1 MPLGKLRFS
10 ENFIYLERRRIS
22 FAGRPYLPPIY
33 AAHRGNLVIR
43 ASRQV
48 EKSTLLANT
57 IIYEACINTDARII
71 YVAPRFEQARTF
83 SHERLTPLLTDSPA
97 IRRLLLG
104 RGHRL
109 RVTDF
114 EFSNGARLYIRHAFH
129 SADACRGL
137 SANMLLV
144 DEFQD
149 LADDL
154 PVLEACLSH
163 AARPRTIITGTP
175 KLIDNALE
183 RVFNRSTANSWTMSC
198 SRCQTGVTIDER
210 CLGPTGLV
218 CPTCQSLLDASQGSW
233 VPRNPDSTWGQGFS
247 ICHPMTPWLIDRYE
261 ETLRRQ
267 SEYGPVRFRNEVLGL
282 PVELGDHVVTRAEM
296 EACCGG
302 EPMLHHGDFVG
313 LGRRVRLFAGID
325 WSGGTN
331 SRTAVVLV
339 IMRDD
344 YACEIKQITVLQP
357 REDPNRVLEEV
368 ARICN
373 HYQVSAIAADGN
385 GNGHT
390 YNRMLY
396 GRLRHSCLF
405 YSIIYSAEQRPS
417 ADGCLWRWLVDRSRS
432 IGALFA
438 RVKLR
443 QLVFPCRLDSDPF
456 LDEFACQIAEYDEHR
471 RAIEYIRP
479 ETQFDDVLHA
489 TNYALLVASRDF
501 NAARA
506 G

>member
-10 ENFIYLERRRIS
+10 ENFIYLEGRRIS
-22 FAGRPYLPPIY
+22 FAGRPYLRAPY
-33 AAHRGNLVIR
+33 AAHRRNLVFR
-43 ASRQV
+43 AARQV
-48 EKSTLLANT
+48 EKSTFLANT
-57 IIYEACINTDARII
+57 IIYEACTNPRASII

-83 SHERLTPLLTDSPA
+83 SHRCLMPLLRESPA
-97 IRRLLLG
+97 IRRILL
-104 RGHRL
+104 RPGHRL
-109 RVTDF
+109 CVTDF
-114 EFSNGARLYIRHAFH
+114 EFSNGACLFIKHAFH
-129 SADACRGL
+129 TADACRGVP
-137 SANMLLV
+137 ANMLIV

-163 AARPRTIITGTP
+163 AAHPRTIIAGTP

-183 RVFNRSTANSWTMSC
+183 AVFNRSTANCWTMRC
-198 SRCQTGVTIDER
+198 SQCQAGVTIDER
-210 CLGPTGLV
+210 CMGPTSLV
-218 CPTCQSLLDASQGSW
+218 CPNCQSPLDARQGSW
-233 VPRNPDSTWGQGFS
+233 VPRNPNSTWGQGFS
-247 ICHPMTPWLIDRYE
+247 ICHPMTPWLIDRHD

-296 EACCGG
+296 EACCGS
-302 EPMLHHGDFVG
+302 EPMLHHGDFAG
-313 LGRRVRLFAGID
+313 LGRRVRLYAGID
-325 WSGGTN
+325 WGGGAN

-344 YACEIKQITVLQP
+344 YTCEIKQIAVLQP

-396 GRLRHSCLF
+396 GKLRYSCPF
-405 YSIIYSAEQRPS
+405 YTIIYSAEQSPTP
-417 ADGCLWRWLVDRSRS
+417 DGALWRWPVDRSRS
-432 IGALFA
+432 IGALFS
-438 RVKLR
+438 RVKIR
-443 QLVFPCRLDSDPF
+443 KLVFPCRQDSDPF
-456 LDEFACQIAEYDEHR
+456 LDEFACQIAEYDDHR

-501 NAARA
+501 NAART